1 MAYDFDVLIE
11 RRGTNCVK
19 WDGLEQRYGD
29 KDLLP
34 FWVADMDFAAAEP
47 IQRALLERIQH
58 PVYGY
63 SSVAASVYEAVIS
76 WLERRFSWSIHRD
89 WISFTAGVVNA
100 INLIIQTYT
109 LPGEKVIV
117 QPPVYPP
124 FFDSIRNNGRQVVFS
139 PLVQTERGYVMDFDG
154 LEEKIDSRT
163 RMLILCSPHNPVGR
177 VWRRSELEQLAEI
190 CLRHGLLMVSDEIH
204 GDFIYSGHRHIPL
217 ASLSPEVEQNT
228 ITCMAPSKTFNLAG
242 LATSFVVIPN
252 RSLRD
257 RLNNTLTNVGID
269 PSALGVIA
277 LEAAYRHGE
286 EWLDEL
292 LLYLEGN
299 RNFLQEFVREEVP
312 GIKMTELE
320 GTYLAWLDCRD
331 LQVTDCSL
339 SDFFVKKAKI
349 AVNDGQWFG
358 PGGQGFIRFNI
369 GCPRPLLEE
378 GLNRIREA
386 VKEHRSAS
394 VSSRQL

>member
-1 MAYDFDVLIE
+1 
-11 RRGTNCVK
+11 
-19 WDGLEQRYGD
+19 
-29 KDLLP
+29 
-34 FWVADMDFAAAEP
+34 
-47 IQRALLERIQH
+47 
-58 PVYGY
+58 
-63 SSVAASVYEAVIS
+63 
-76 WLERRFSWSIHRD
+76 
-89 WISFTAGVVNA
+89 
-100 INLIIQTYT
+100 
-109 LPGEKVIV
+109 
-117 QPPVYPP
+117 
-124 FFDSIRNNGRQVVFS
+124 
-139 PLVQTERGYVMDFDG
+139 
-154 LEEKIDSRT
+154 
-163 RMLILCSPHNPVGR
+163 
-177 VWRRSELEQLAEI
+177 
-190 CLRHGLLMVSDEIH
+190 
-204 GDFIYSGHRHIPL
+204 
-217 ASLSPEVEQNT
+217 
-228 ITCMAPSKTFNLAG
+228 
-242 LATSFVVIPN
+242 
-252 RSLRD
+252 
-257 RLNNTLTNVGID
+257 LTNVGIG
-269 PSALGVIA
+269 PSPLGVVA

-358 PGGQGFIRFNI
+358 PGGEGFIRFNI